1 MVSDLC
7 KSNSLPVVLKIVKLI
22 QRWLYCVIL
31 LQHVFD
37 DVVVIF
43 VSRSIRRGLVG
54 QFLTLLASMA
64 LLTPLTWTF

>member
-7 KSNSLPVVLKIVKLI
+7 KSNSLPVVLEIVQLI
-22 QRWLYCVIL
+22 QRWLDCVIL

-43 VSRSIRRGLVG
+43 VSRSIRRGLV
-54 QFLTLLASMA
+54 
-64 LLTPLTWTF
+64 